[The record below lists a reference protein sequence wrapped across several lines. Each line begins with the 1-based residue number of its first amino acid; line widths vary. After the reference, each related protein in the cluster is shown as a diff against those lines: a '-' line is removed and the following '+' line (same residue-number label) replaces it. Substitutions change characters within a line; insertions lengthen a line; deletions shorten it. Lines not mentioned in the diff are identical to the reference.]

1 MFRTLIGLA
10 MTAAMLA
17 APVAGQVLPPPPPDK
32 PTAVPGEAPP
42 FDPNRIREATPM
54 PPLHIPLPGVDPAA
68 SSLNLFDA
76 ILLSWENQPD
86 VLQALGELRVREGAV
101 VSERSALLPTID
113 LRSSYSHITTNTA
126 GGGGGGTV
134 VVGDQVVGGGNGGG
148 SSSTTD
154 RLSNRIGYNQVLMD
168 WGRSRNLIKQADL
181 LRQASVAT
189 LLSTKND
196 VALNVKESYY
206 SFTQA
211 LGLELV
217 AADDLANR
225 QQQLALAKALYD
237 AGEMAA
243 GDVVRAQSA
252 VTASVV
258 SLNEARLRVETARQN
273 LLLSLGL
280 SPLVELE
287 VESFQEPALPD
298 TDLEYLLTKALEQRP
313 DLLAAQRQVEARQ
326 AGVGAAYALGRPEL
340 STFTGITYQGTLD
353 GIQFPTLTAQLNL
366 SFDIYD
372 GGARAGAV
380 TSAEGALLV
389 SEANLRRTKLEVEST
404 VTQVLAQLL
413 TAEQNVQAARAGV
426 QSAREG
432 VRIAEGRYR
441 VALGS
446 LTDVLDAQSAFVQ
459 AQTDL
464 VNSLNDLNLAR
475 ARTRHALAAP
485 LEENFVSGLTP
496 SQRLSPDLPPSDE
509 SRTAD

>member
-1 MFRTLIGLA
+1 
-10 MTAAMLA
+10 MLA
-17 APVAGQVLPPPPPDK
+17 LPVVGQELPPPPPDK

-54 PPLHIPLPGVDPAA
+54 PPLHITLPGVDPAA

-86 VLQALGELRVREGAV
+86 VLQALGELRIREGAV

-126 GGGGGGTV
+126 GGGNGGGTV
-134 VVGDQVVGGGNGGG
+134 VVGDQVVGGGGGGG

-154 RLSNRIGYNQVLMD
+154 RLSNRIGYNLVLMD
-168 WGRSRNLIKQADL
+168 WGRSRNLIKEADL
-181 LRQASVAT
+181 LRQASAAS

-196 VALNVKESYY
+196 VALDVKESYY
-206 SFTQA
+206 AFTQA

-217 AADDLANR
+217 GADDLANR

-258 SLNEARLRVETARQN
+258 SLNEARLRVETARQT

-298 TDLEYLLTKALEQRP
+298 TDLRYLLNKALEQRP

-389 SEANLRRTKLEVEST
+389 SEANLRRTLLEVEST
-404 VTQVLAQLL
+404 VTQVLAQLR
-413 TAEQNVQAARAGV
+413 TAEENVQAARAGV

-459 AQTDL
+459 AQVDL

-496 SQRLSPDLPPSDE
+496 SRRELPDLPASDE

>member
-1 MFRTLIGLA
+1 M
-10 MTAAMLA
+10 
-17 APVAGQVLPPPPPDK
+17 
-32 PTAVPGEAPP
+32 PP
-42 FDPNRIREATPM
+42 FHVT
-54 PPLHIPLPGVDPAA
+54 LPGVDPSA

-76 ILLSWENQPD
+76 ILLSWQNQPD

-126 GGGGGGTV
+126 GGGGGGGTV
-134 VVGDQVVGGGNGGG
+134 VVGDQVVGGGGGGG

-154 RLSNRIGYNQVLMD
+154 RLSNRIGYSQVLMD

-181 LRQASVAT
+181 LRQASVAG

-196 VALNVKESYY
+196 VALEEKESYY
-206 SFTQA
+206 AFTQA

-225 QQQLALAKALYD
+225 QQQSALAKALYD

-258 SLNEARLRVETARQN
+258 SLNEARLRVETARQD
-273 LLLSLGL
+273 LLVSLGL

-298 TDLEYLLTKALEQRP
+298 TDLTYLLTKAQEQRP
-313 DLLAAQRQVEARQ
+313 DLLAAQRQVEARK

-380 TSAEGALLV
+380 TSAEGALIV
-389 SEANLRRTKLEVEST
+389 SEANLRRTELAVERA

-459 AQTDL
+459 AQIDL

-496 SQRLSPDLPPSDE
+496 SQR
-509 SRTAD
+509 

>member
-1 MFRTLIGLA
+1 MYKVLLGLA
-10 MTAAMLA
+10 VTAALVAM
-17 APVAGQVLPPPPPDK
+17 PVVAQELPPPPPDK

-42 FDPNRIREATPM
+42 FDPNRIHEAQPM
-54 PPLHIPLPGVDPAA
+54 PPLHITLPGVDPSA

-126 GGGGGGTV
+126 GGGGGGGTV

-181 LRQASVAT
+181 LRQASAAA

-196 VALNVKESYY
+196 VALDVKESYY
-206 SFTQA
+206 AFTQA

-258 SLNEARLRVETARQN
+258 SLNEARLRVETARQT

-287 VESFQEPALPD
+287 VESFQEPPLPD
-298 TDLEYLLTKALEQRP
+298 TELGYLLSKALEQRP
-313 DLLAAQRQVEARQ
+313 DLLAAQRQVEARK
-326 AGVGAAYALGRPEL
+326 AGVGAAYARGRPE
-340 STFTGITYQGTLD
+340 
-353 GIQFPTLTAQLNL
+353 
-366 SFDIYD
+366 
-372 GGARAGAV
+372 
-380 TSAEGALLV
+380 
-389 SEANLRRTKLEVEST
+389 
-404 VTQVLAQLL
+404 
-413 TAEQNVQAARAGV
+413 
-426 QSAREG
+426 
-432 VRIAEGRYR
+432 
-441 VALGS
+441 
-446 LTDVLDAQSAFVQ
+446 
-459 AQTDL
+459 
-464 VNSLNDLNLAR
+464 
-475 ARTRHALAAP
+475 
-485 LEENFVSGLTP
+485 
-496 SQRLSPDLPPSDE
+496 
-509 SRTAD
+509 